1 MKSCLHFRRSVLVD
15 PHALD
20 SYAREHKAGCRACA
34 EFHERALR
42 LDDQI
47 LDAAHIAP
55 PAELADQIM
64 DAVAPPVRSRRSLYA
79 IAASVLL
86 AVSLAIGVW
95 YPRND
100 PLALAGIDFVV
111 DEEASAILSA
121 KPADPAQLAQVAR
134 TLGVRLPEQLGEIR
148 YIGTCPFDGGIAHH
162 VVVTSPAGKV
172 TLLLLPD
179 RTIAESASAS
189 SRGFRSLV
197 RPVKGGSIA
206 IIASSERGIER
217 TSMMLSAKLIHFPT
231 KGQESGPA

>member
-20 SYAREHKAGCRACA
+20 PNAREHKAGCSACA
-34 EFHERALR
+34 QFHERALR
-42 LDDQI
+42 LDDQV
-47 LDAAHIAP
+47 LDAARVTP
-55 PAELADQIM
+55 PAGLADQIM
-64 DAVAPPVRSRRSLYA
+64 DAISRPDRSRRSLYA
-79 IAASVLL
+79 VAASVLM

-111 DEEASAILSA
+111 DEEASAILLA
-121 KPADPAQLAQVAR
+121 KPADPARLAQVAQ

-148 YIGTCPFDGGIAHH
+148 YIGTCPFGGGIAHH

-206 IIASSERGIER
+206 IIANSERGVER
-217 TSMMLSAKLIHFPT
+217 TSMMLSAQLIHFST
-231 KGQESGPA
+231 TGQESSPA

>member
-20 SYAREHKAGCRACA
+20 SNAREHDADCRACA
-34 EFHERALR
+34 AFHERALR
-42 LDDQI
+42 LDDQV
-47 LDAAHIAP
+47 LEAARIVP
-55 PAELADQIM
+55 PAGLADQIM
-64 DAVAPPVRSRRSLYA
+64 VVTSPPARARRSLYT
-79 IAASVLL
+79 IAASFLL

-121 KPADPAQLAQVAR
+121 KPSDPARLAQVAR
-134 TLGVRLPEQLGEIR
+134 TLNVRLPEQLGEIR
-148 YIGTCPFDGGIAHH
+148 YIGTCPFGGGIAHH

-179 RTIAESASAS
+179 RTVTEAASAS

-197 RPVKGGSIA
+197 RPVNGGSIA
-206 IIASSERGIER
+206 IIASSERGVER
-217 TSMMLSAKLIHFPT
+217 TSMMLLRS
-231 KGQESGPA
+231 